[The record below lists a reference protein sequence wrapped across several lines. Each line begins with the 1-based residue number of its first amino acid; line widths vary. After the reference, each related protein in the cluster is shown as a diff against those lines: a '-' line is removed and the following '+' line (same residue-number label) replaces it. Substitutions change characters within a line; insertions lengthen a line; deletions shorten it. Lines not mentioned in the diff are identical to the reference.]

1 MMWIAYHRN
10 YYETVAILRRSQTEN
25 LKHIDD
31 ITSFFASLKTK
42 FGTLFEARRPTV
54 DPPRKS
60 KSDFALTRR
69 TEDRFDGVRSAHLYA
84 YRSAHRDLQDRILPF
99 LVRYRTDYNDK
110 MTDAIDR
117 MTVALDCLLQANT
130 RFESAYRKY
139 KRAAADLV
147 EAHDE
152 GLSNLRE
159 LKTSFEESQRQ
170 AVDAHSQL
178 NETTAQT
185 AVLMEAALTQY
196 EGVEMWRAEQLRQ
209 FLVDVADCFENLAG
223 LIEESNAA
231 VVQLETFLPDLT
243 AVEQA
248 VDVSKLQVPEADD
261 RFQFIPIDP
270 RATQFLDRAKMFA
283 EEQKDGGKLFRV
295 VRDCTGHGE
304 YLSAIGGEIVCCLKE
319 AADYILAVNIN
330 QSEGLLKK
338 EDVEKVTSQP
348 DARSLQP

>member
-1 MMWIAYHRN
+1 MSWIPDHRD
-10 YYETVAILRRSQTEN
+10 YYETVAILRRCQTETM
-25 LKHIDD
+25 KHIED
-31 ITSFFASLKTK
+31 ITSFFTSLKAK
-42 FGTLFEARRPTV
+42 FGTLVEGRRSSA
-54 DPPRKS
+54 DPQRKS
-60 KSDFALTRR
+60 KSDYVTRR
-69 TEDRFDGVRSAHLYA
+69 TEDRFDGARSAHLSA
-84 YRSAHRDLQDRILPF
+84 FRSAHQDLQDRIVPF
-99 LVRYRTDYNDK
+99 LVRYRSDYNDK
-110 MTDAIDR
+110 MTDAIER

-139 KRAAADLV
+139 KRSAADLV

-152 GLSNLRE
+152 GAPNLRD
-159 LKTSFEESQRQ
+159 LKAAFEEAQRQ

-185 AVLMEAALTQY
+185 AVLMETALTQY

-209 FLVDVADCFENLAG
+209 FLVDVADCFEKVAG
-223 LIEESNAA
+223 LLDDSNAA
-231 VVQLETFLPDLT
+231 VVQLETFLPDLA

-283 EEQKDGGKLFRV
+283 DEQKDGGRLFRV
-295 VRDCTGHGE
+295 LRDCIGSGE
-304 YLSAIGGEIVCCLKE
+304 YLAAAAGEIVCCLKE
-319 AADYILAVNIN
+319 AQEYILAVNIN

-338 EDVEKVTSQP
+338 EDVEKVTS
-348 DARSLQP
+348 